1 MSILCITIFSC
12 ASLLRK
18 YKVLFI
24 IFTQNIG
31 PTVWK
36 CVSRYLMEPCQS
48 NPIQSNPIQSDL
60 NTMKMSVF
68 ENTYCKHSYV
78 NIKKLK
84 KQCTSRAQTINN
96 VTQTILCSKCVYQF
110 GLLRRFNLVDIKAKV
125 NYAGIYSFT
134 RRQLRLRNIV
144 TKHLVRI
151 IMKSF
156 KLKIRVI

>member
-1 MSILCITIFSC
+1 MPACLGNTKFFLSFLPKILDQLSGI
-12 ASLLRK
+12 
-18 YKVLFI
+18 
-24 IFTQNIG
+24 
-31 PTVWK
+31 
-36 CVSRYLMEPCQS
+36 VSADIWWNHHA

-84 KQCTSRAQTINN
+84 KQCTSSAQTINN
-96 VTQTILCSKCVYQF
+96 VTQTILCSKCLYQF
-110 GLLRRFNLVDIKAKV
+110 CLLRRFNLVDIKTKV